1 MQSTQERTDDILEE
15 AMNLDWTAMKV
26 RPIDVSVD
34 SQMPL
39 AEARKILALY
49 SNSSSF
55 EDGKWLIDK
64 VQNDKNE
71 VKSRMNIYFGDL
83 ASSALIDE
91 VKLWAIKLLASRCA
105 SRSISQKISY
115 LRELT
120 KYCTG
125 PKINSFS
132 DITEIEIA
140 QFYSSLFNKSE
151 IGVKR
156 RLENWHNVEKFFKE
170 MHFVEQY
177 NMMMKFSVPK
187 YPDHKKISEKY
198 IPDEVANQLDVF
210 FKRFDIPLAYRTIYW
225 LIRLIPNRN
234 TEVCSMTTKCLKQIS
249 ENTYVL
255 SIPTFKQAGP
265 YAKGTVKLMEIQYEG
280 IGKYLVDLI
289 ISQREFALQHP
300 NEHDFLFVSYQYR
313 FSQGKYSV
321 HSTNTSPI
329 NSGRF
334 ALFMQSLCKKQQ
346 FFNDDGNTVS
356 VTTHQFRH
364 NAISDRMNSGI
375 FRAIDILPLTGHHNT
390 KMVEETYT
398 HTSKSDLKKDEPI
411 VFRGKVVN
419 TSNAKLLNQLLS
431 RPYAHRI
438 YKLGI
443 CSDDRNCS
451 KDKSKCLSCEY
462 LLPNADDLDYHQH
475 ELETWKKKK
484 AAAEKNGNT
493 SYSELCED
501 WIMGYETIINR
512 ILRAL
517 SDEDTTFT
525 HNPIEGA

>member
-1 MQSTQERTDDILEE
+1 MEDAI
-15 AMNLDWTAMKV
+15 NLDWTAMKV
-26 RPIDVSVD
+26 RPMDVSVD

-39 AEARKILALY
+39 DEAKKILALY

-64 VQNDKNE
+64 VNTDKNE
-71 VKSRMNIYFGDL
+71 AKNKMNIYFGDL
-83 ASSALIDE
+83 VSSVLIDE
-91 VKLWAIKLLASRCA
+91 VKLWAIKLLASRFA
-105 SRSISQKISY
+105 SRSISQKMSY

-120 KYCTG
+120 KHCTG
-125 PKINSFS
+125 SNIYSFS

-140 QFYSSLFNKSE
+140 QFYSSLFNKSD

-177 NMMMKFSVPK
+177 NMMMKFTVPK
-187 YPDHKKISEKY
+187 YPDHKKIDGKY
-198 IPDEVANQLDVF
+198 IPDKIANQLDIF

-225 LIRLIPNRN
+225 LTRLIPNRIS
-234 TEVCSMTTKCLKQIS
+234 EVCSMTTKCLKQIS
-249 ENTYVL
+249 ESTYIL

-265 YAKGTVKLMEIQYEG
+265 YAKGTIKLIEIQYAG
-280 IGKYLVDLI
+280 IGKYLIDLI
-289 ISQREFALQHP
+289 IAQREFALQHP
-300 NEHDFLFVSYQYR
+300 DEHDFLFVSNQY
-313 FSQGKYSV
+313 KYSKGQYSV
-321 HSTNTSPI
+321 QSKIVNPI

-334 ALFMQSLCKKQQ
+334 AGFMQNLCKKQK
-346 FFNDDGNTVS
+346 FFNNDEHAVS

-419 TSNAKLLNQLLS
+419 TSNAKVLNQLLS

-462 LLPNADDLDYHQH
+462 LLPNVDDLDYHQH
-475 ELETWKKKK
+475 ELEVWKKKK
-484 AAAEKNGNT
+484 ATAENIGNV

-501 WIMGYETIINR
+501 WIIGYETIINR

-517 SDEDTTFT
+517 SDETISL
-525 HNPIEGA
+525 PIIP